1 MARCAHF
8 NLSCSKVLRQNIKK
22 PDIAIHKTHIKH
34 CRNRWKTVGVLVH
47 QLSDALL
54 NVMQLLKKLNTTTV
68 QFLETLLILFADVLI
83 LPWHTAMYIIL
94 PKNSLVIT

>member
-1 MARCAHF
+1 M
-8 NLSCSKVLRQNIKK
+8 
-22 PDIAIHKTHIKH
+22 
-34 CRNRWKTVGVLVH
+34 GVLVH

-83 LPWHTAMYIIL
+83 LPRHTAMYIIL
-94 PKNSLVIT
+94 PENSFVITQAVSPYVWHCINVFDTCAAA